1 MNKNQIILVVE
12 DDEALNAL
20 YCESLSNKGY
30 RTDPVFSGREAAEKI
45 ESHSYDLALID
56 IRLPDT
62 NGLEVLKQL
71 KRKSEE
77 TVAIMLSG
85 HATIELILEAI
96 SYGAFDFLV
105 KPMQLAKLMLTVDN
119 GLEQRDISLQNQKL
133 ISELKIAKRNLEAG
147 IRERTEQIKMSE
159 QKFRS
164 LYDNAPDVYY
174 TVDTRGRIID
184 CNKMAT
190 QFFGTTKKELKS
202 RHLLDLYTSDNF
214 ELISNMVPTP
224 DGKGGAI
231 RHQEVTVRKS
241 DGSIACVEINSNILF
256 GGDGKV
262 IGALTIQ
269 RDITSRKRA
278 EDLLRESEE
287 RFRTIFQTA
296 EVALV
301 ELDFTALKDA
311 LYRIR
316 KQKIRNWK
324 KYLESDPDFIKL
336 ASEMMRVV
344 DVNLAAIKMFEAKSK
359 NELVGEV
366 KQLLRYP
373 ESQNFVDF
381 LTAMARGE
389 KNYQAEVDLLTI
401 NQNDVHAL
409 INLSVP
415 REGAKFKN
423 LLVSLVDITERNRVE
438 QEKDLLLNKLHQ
450 LNRQLETLAVTDGLT
465 KLYNHRFFMES
476 LSREFSRAVRH
487 GRPLSLL
494 IADIDDFKN
503 FNDTYGHQLG
513 DKVLAQVASL
523 LKSSRRGADI
533 VARYGGEEFVLL
545 LPDTTLRHAMTVGDK
560 IRQRVAEGTVESA
573 EGDKLQVTISMGAF
587 SMEDNNLDKPK
598 DLLILADKALYRAKD
613 AGKNCVRTIDIEQN
627 SPKA

>member
-1 MNKNQIILVVE
+1 MNKKQIILVVE
-12 DDEALNAL
+12 DDEALNSL
-20 YCESLSNKGY
+20 FCESLSNKGY
-30 RTDPVFSGREAAEKI
+30 RTDPAFSGSEAAEKI

-62 NGLEVLKQL
+62 SGLEVLKQL
-71 KRKSEE
+71 KRKSED

-96 SYGAFDFLV
+96 SLGAFDFLV

-159 QKFRS
+159 LKFRS

-174 TVDTRGRIID
+174 TVDTHGRIID

-190 QFFGTTKKELKS
+190 QFFGITKKELKS

-214 ELISNMVPTP
+214 GLISNMLPTP
-224 DGKGGAI
+224 DGKGGAV
-231 RHQEVTVRKS
+231 RHQEVTVRKA
-241 DGSIACVEINSNILF
+241 DGKIACVEINSNILF
-256 GGDGKV
+256 DGDGKV

-269 RDITSRKRA
+269 RDITGRKRA
-278 EDLLRESEE
+278 EDQLRESEE

-301 ELDFTALKDA
+301 EMEYTALKDA
-311 LYRIR
+311 LDRVR

-324 KYLESDPDFIKL
+324 KYLESDPDFVKL
-336 ASEMMRVV
+336 ASEMLRVV
-344 DVNLAAIKMFEAKSK
+344 DVNHAAIKLFEAKNK
-359 NELVGEV
+359 NELMGDP
-366 KQLLRYP
+366 KLLMRNP
-373 ESQNFVDF
+373 ESQNFIDF
-381 LTAMARGE
+381 LATMARGN
-389 KNYQAEVDLLTI
+389 KNFQAELDLLTVKNNAI
-401 NQNDVHAL
+401 RT
-409 INLSVP
+409 IMNLSVP

-423 LLVSLVDITERNRVE
+423 LLISLVDITERSRVE

-465 KLYNHRFFMES
+465 MLYNHRFFMES
-476 LSREFSRAVRH
+476 LNREFSRAVRH

-494 IADIDDFKN
+494 IADIDDFKI

-560 IRQRVAEGTVESA
+560 IRQRVESSVVESD
-573 EGDKLQVTISMGAF
+573 EGDKLKVTISMGAF
-587 SMEDNNLDKPK
+587 SMEDNNLEKAK
-598 DLLILADKALYRAKD
+598 DLLILADKALYLAKD
-613 AGKNCVRTIDIEQN
+613 AGKNCVRTIAQ
-627 SPKA
+627 SSAKT